1 MDQVSKMK
9 KDHVKVDVKNADR
22 TFVFLKRLLKFL
34 LLNILFE
41 FLKLFFQ

>member
-22 TFVFLKRLLKFL
+22 TFVFKRLLKFL

-41 FLKLFFQ
+41 FLKFFFQ